1 MGKLQPLL
9 LLFLLFNLSAWA
21 QNTVKGKVT
30 NAKTGLPLA
39 DVSISVVGGKT
50 GSGVTTDSAGNFSLK
65 LNSRSSGK
73 LMISAIGYKN
83 HLVELDGKDFLTVQL
98 STVAATLD
106 DVVVIG
112 YGAQKKSHLTGSIA
126 KLKNDNLDEIPTS
139 SLDKALIGKMA
150 GVTVQNLSSE
160 VGTTPRVRVRGL
172 SSISANA
179 DPLVVVDGH
188 PVPDGLAMVNP
199 YDVESV
205 EVLKDAASAA
215 IYGSRGANGVIIITT
230 KSGKTNKPKYTVKSY
245 YGVKS
250 AYKLHP
256 IMSTS
261 EYTEKCTTKQPCGQ
275 RSHRYRRQTKP
286 HHPTGKSPLPGR
298 KRIAQWRWHRLAG

>member
-1 MGKLQPLL
+1 MPKPACP
-9 LLFLLFNLSAWA
+9 SRI
-21 QNTVKGKVT
+21 
-30 NAKTGLPLA
+30 
-39 DVSISVVGGKT
+39 VSVSVVGGKT
-50 GSGVTTDSAGNFSLK
+50 GSGVTTDSAGNFSIK
-65 LNSRSSGK
+65 LSSRNSGK
-73 LMISAIGYKN
+73 LMITAVGYKN
-83 HLVELDGKDFLTVQL
+83 QLVELDGKEVLLIQLTAEA
-98 STVAATLD
+98 TTLD

-188 PVPDGLAMVNP
+188 PVPDGLSLVNP

-250 AYKLHP
+250 PYKLHP
-256 IMSTS
+256 IMSTT
-261 EYTEKCTTKQPCGQ
+261 EYTAKNVTTKRPCGQ
-275 RSHRYRRQTKP
+275 KI
-286 HHPTGKSPLPGR
+286 LP
-298 KRIAQWRWHRLAG
+298 

>member
-1 MGKLQPLL
+1 
-9 LLFLLFNLSAWA
+9 
-21 QNTVKGKVT
+21 
-30 NAKTGLPLA
+30 
-39 DVSISVVGGKT
+39 
-50 GSGVTTDSAGNFSLK
+50 
-65 LNSRSSGK
+65 
-73 LMISAIGYKN
+73 
-83 HLVELDGKDFLTVQL
+83 LVEVSGQDSLVVKLTTARSV
-98 STVAATLD
+98 LD

-188 PVPDGLAMVNP
+188 PVPDGLSFVNP

-250 AYKLHP
+250 PYKLHP
-256 IMSTS
+256 IMTTT
-261 EYTEKCTTKQPCGQ
+261 EYTQKMYDEAAMRAKDPTVTADKQNLITPQEKARYLVESVLRNGDGTDWQDEGLQDAAIYNMQLGVSGGKDIRYYISGNYQSDKGIMTHNEFNRMNFKTKLDGNLG
-275 RSHRYRRQTKP
+275 SKVKFSLNY
-286 HHPTGKSPLPGR
+286 KSFLY
-298 KRIAQWRWHRLAG
+298 AQ